1 MDSRTQ
7 EDYAL
12 PREKGVVMKNLIL
25 SLALI
30 FVCGCGVV
38 KASGMARATNIPVD
52 RSGYT
57 CFLILD
63 DEGKAVGGSCV
74 KE

>member
-1 MDSRTQ
+1 
-7 EDYAL
+7 
-12 PREKGVVMKNLIL
+12 MKNLIL